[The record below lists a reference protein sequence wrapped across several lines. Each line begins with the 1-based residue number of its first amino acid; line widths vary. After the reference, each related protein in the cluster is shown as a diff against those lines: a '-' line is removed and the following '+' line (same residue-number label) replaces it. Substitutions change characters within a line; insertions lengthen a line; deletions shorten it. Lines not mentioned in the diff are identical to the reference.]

1 MWDLYFVESVIAQIL
16 HISVGAVWDEIHTF
30 YADGDGDTRDESRVA
45 RRTEGSFQCRVACR
59 HINHNLQMMGDGRTF

>member
-45 RRTEGSFQCRVACR
+45 RRTDGSF
-59 HINHNLQMMGDGRTF
+59 